1 MRKVHCR
8 LWRTDLTELR
18 GGCVLAE
25 CSVAS
30 SETQLLGGVRAVVLA
45 SRFLIEPSGAGRS
58 RITYVARVDLRYA
71 FSFLLCTI
79 VHPPINDF
87 ICRGRSGGWYAKV
100 FSHSIARQ
108 MGRLR
113 DSFRQVADDGPETKV

>member
-1 MRKVHCR
+1 MVNDKRYCR
-8 LWRTDLTELR
+8 LWRADMSELR

-58 RITYVARVDLRYA
+58 RITYIARVDMRYCLVVR
-71 FSFLLCTI
+71 FET
-79 VHPPINDF
+79 HPNIIYNKCAIF
-87 ICRGRSGGWYAKV
+87 ESV
-100 FSHSIARQ
+100 
-108 MGRLR
+108 RLP
-113 DSFRQVADDGPETKV
+113 A